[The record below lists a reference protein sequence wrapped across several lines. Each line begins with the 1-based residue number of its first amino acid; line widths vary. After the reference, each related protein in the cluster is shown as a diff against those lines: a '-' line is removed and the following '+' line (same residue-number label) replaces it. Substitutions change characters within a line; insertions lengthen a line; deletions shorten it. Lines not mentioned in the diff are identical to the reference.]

1 MIAGRL
7 KMAIEVLKNEVIN
20 KIAAGEVVERA
31 SSVVKELVENSLD
44 AGATQITVE
53 IAGGGLA
60 LVSVT
65 DNGSGIPSD
74 EIDLAFKR
82 HATSKISTFEDLS
95 ESHSLGFRG
104 EALPS
109 IASVSDVEITS
120 FNINDNSGIY
130 AELENGILIKQQKQ
144 ARSQGTT
151 IAVKNLFRNVPAR
164 LKFIKS
170 KTTENSHI
178 ANVVSQYS
186 LAFPEIRFTLF
197 IDGRE
202 SLKTPGTGNLVDSIN
217 SVYGV
222 EIASNMLPINSS
234 QDFNSDERGVVISG
248 MVASPRVSRS
258 NRNYISLFVNRRW
271 VSNRNLVWAVEEA
284 YHGLL
289 MIGKHPVAV
298 INIDVP
304 LADVD
309 ANVHPTKTEVRFK
322 EEGNVY
328 LALQRAVRQALVNTA
343 PVPKVE
349 EIAASYRGQS
359 QIIVPPEQRH
369 MDMKIVVEEEPGTP
383 VVSSLPVLR
392 VLGQSMNSYIVAEG
406 PDGIYIIDQHAA
418 HERIMFEKIS
428 KQREQQ
434 GVEVQGLLEPV
445 SIEVLPVQ
453 DEIMNNNYKLLA
465 EFGFTIEP
473 FGNRNYLVRA
483 VPSIMYKKDWQS
495 ALNELIDKL
504 SVKDKADITEHII
517 ATMACHS
524 AVRFGQSLSLDEMR
538 ELVRQMEQ
546 ADLPHACPHGRTTM
560 IHITKKQLEKE
571 FGRV

>member
-1 MIAGRL
+1 
-7 KMAIEVLKNEVIN
+7 MAIKVLKNEVIN

-44 AGATQITVE
+44 AGATHITVE
-53 IAGGGLA
+53 ITGGGLA
-60 LVSVT
+60 LISIT
-65 DNGSGIPSD
+65 DNGCGILSD
-74 EIDLAFKR
+74 EIQVAFER
-82 HATSKISTFEDLS
+82 HATSKINRFEDLS
-95 ESHSLGFRG
+95 LSHSLGFRG

-109 IASVSDVEITS
+109 IASVSDVEVIS
-120 FNINDNSGIY
+120 CNVNENSGTH
-130 AELENGILIKQQKQ
+130 AELENGLVIKKQKQ

-151 IAVKNLFRNVPAR
+151 ISVKNLFRNVPAR

-178 ANVVSQYS
+178 ANVVSQYA
-186 LAFPEIRFTLF
+186 LAYPEVRFTLF

-202 SLKTPGTGNLVDSIN
+202 SLKTPGTGNLIDSIN
-217 SVYGV
+217 AVYGT
-222 EIASNMLPINSS
+222 EIASNMLSINNNS
-234 QDFNSDERGVVISG
+234 NSDSGDKGIVIDG

-271 VSNRNLVWAVEEA
+271 VANRNLVWAVEEA

-289 MIGKHPVAV
+289 MTGKHPIAV
-298 INIDVP
+298 INIEVP
-304 LADVD
+304 LSDVD

-322 EEGNVY
+322 EEGSVY
-328 LALQRAVRQALVNTA
+328 IELQRAVRNALVNTA

-349 EIAASYRGQS
+349 EIAAAYRGQS
-359 QIIVPPEQRH
+359 QVVIPAEQRR
-369 MDMKIVVEEEPGTP
+369 MDMKVVSEEEQGTP

-392 VLGQSMNSYIVAEG
+392 VLGQSMNSYIIAEG

-428 KQREQQ
+428 KQKENQ

-445 SIEVLPVQ
+445 TIEVLPVQ
-453 DEIMNNNYKLLA
+453 DEILSKNYKFLA
-465 EFGFTIEP
+465 EYGFTIEP
-473 FGNRNYLVRA
+473 FGNRNYLVRT

-504 SVKDKADITEHII
+504 SAKSDTNITEHII

-524 AVRFGQSLSLDEMR
+524 AIRFGQSLTPDEMR

-560 IHITKKQLEKE
+560 LHITKKQLEKE

>member
-1 MIAGRL
+1 MSI
-7 KMAIEVLKNEVIN
+7 KILKNEVIN

-65 DNGSGIPSD
+65 DNGSGILSD
-74 EIDLAFKR
+74 EIQLAFER
-82 HATSKISTFEDLS
+82 HATSKITSFEDLS
-95 ESHSLGFRG
+95 LSHSLGFRG

-109 IASVSDVEITS
+109 IASVSDVEIVS
-120 FNINDNSGIY
+120 FNVNESSGIY
-130 AELENGILIKQQKQ
+130 AELENGSIVKKQKQ

-178 ANVVSQYS
+178 ANVVSQYA
-186 LAFPEIRFTLF
+186 LAYPEVRFSLF

-202 SLKTPGTGNLVDSIN
+202 SLKTPGTGNLIDSIN
-217 SVYGV
+217 AVYST
-222 EIASNMLPINSS
+222 EIASSMLPISNG
-234 QDFNSDERGVVISG
+234 QDSNTEDKGIRING

-271 VSNRNLVWAVEEA
+271 VENRNLLWAVEEA

-289 MIGKHPVAV
+289 MTGKHPVAV
-298 INIDVP
+298 INIEVP
-304 LADVD
+304 LSDVD

-322 EEGNVY
+322 EEDSIY
-328 LALQRAVRQALVNTA
+328 LELQRAVRNALVNTA
-343 PVPKVE
+343 SVPKVE
-349 EIAASYRGQS
+349 EIAATYRGQS
-359 QIIVPPEQRH
+359 QMIVPPEQRR
-369 MDMKIVVEEEPGTP
+369 MEMKVVTEEEPGTS

-428 KQREQQ
+428 KQKEQQ
-434 GVEVQGLLEPV
+434 GVEVQALLEPV
-445 SIEVLPVQ
+445 TIEVLPVQ
-453 DEIMNNNYKLLA
+453 AEILNKNYKLLA
-465 EFGFTIEP
+465 EYGFTIEP
-473 FGNRNYLVRA
+473 FGNRNYLVRT

-504 SVKDKADITEHII
+504 SAKSDTNIAEHII

-524 AVRFGQSLSLDEMR
+524 AVRFGQGLTLDEMR
-538 ELVRQMEQ
+538 ELVRQMER

>member
-1 MIAGRL
+1 
-7 KMAIEVLKNEVIN
+7 MAIEVLKNEVIN

-44 AGATQITVE
+44 ARSTQITVE

-74 EIDLAFKR
+74 EIELAFKR

-130 AELENGILIKQQKQ
+130 AELEKGIVIKQQKQ

-178 ANVVSQYS
+178 ANVVSQYA
-186 LAFPEIRFTLF
+186 LAFPEVRFALF

-217 SVYGV
+217 SVYGI
-222 EIASNMLPINSS
+222 EIASNMLPINNS
-234 QDFNSDERGVVISG
+234 QDFTADEKGIKISG

-271 VSNRNLVWAVEEA
+271 VANRNLVWAVEEA

-289 MIGKHPVAV
+289 MTGKHPVAV
-298 INIDVP
+298 INIEVP

-349 EIAASYRGQS
+349 EITASYRGQS

-369 MDMKIVVEEEPGTP
+369 MDMKIVFEEVLGTP

-428 KQREQQ
+428 KQKEQQ

-453 DEIMNNNYKLLA
+453 DEILSKNYKYLA

-483 VPSIMYKKDWQS
+483 VPSIMYKKDWQA

-524 AVRFGQSLSLDEMR
+524 AVRFGQSLSHDEMR

>member
-1 MIAGRL
+1 MSI
-7 KMAIEVLKNEVIN
+7 KILKNEVIN

-65 DNGSGIPSD
+65 DNGSGILSD
-74 EIDLAFKR
+74 EIQLAFER
-82 HATSKISTFEDLS
+82 HATSKITSFEDLS
-95 ESHSLGFRG
+95 LSHSLGFRG

-109 IASVSDVEITS
+109 IASVSDVEIVS
-120 FNINDNSGIY
+120 FNVNESSGIY
-130 AELENGILIKQQKQ
+130 AELENGSIVKKQKQ

-178 ANVVSQYS
+178 ANVVSQYA
-186 LAFPEIRFTLF
+186 LAYPEVRFSLF

-202 SLKTPGTGNLVDSIN
+202 SLKTPGTGNLIDSIN
-217 SVYGV
+217 AVYST
-222 EIASNMLPINSS
+222 EIASSMLPISNG
-234 QDFNSDERGVVISG
+234 QDSNTEDKGIRING

-271 VSNRNLVWAVEEA
+271 VENRNLLWAVEEA

-289 MIGKHPVAV
+289 MTGKHPVAV
-298 INIDVP
+298 INIEVP
-304 LADVD
+304 LSDVD

-322 EEGNVY
+322 EEDSIY
-328 LALQRAVRQALVNTA
+328 LELQRAVRNALVNTA
-343 PVPKVE
+343 SVPKVE
-349 EIAASYRGQS
+349 EIAATYRGQS
-359 QIIVPPEQRH
+359 QMIVPPEQRR
-369 MDMKIVVEEEPGTP
+369 MEMKVVTEEEPGTS

-428 KQREQQ
+428 KQKEQQ
-434 GVEVQGLLEPV
+434 GVEVQALLEPV
-445 SIEVLPVQ
+445 TIEVLPVQ
-453 DEIMNNNYKLLA
+453 AEILNKNYKLLA
-465 EFGFTIEP
+465 EYGFTIEP
-473 FGNRNYLVRA
+473 FGNRNYLVRT

-504 SVKDKADITEHII
+504 SAKSDTNIAEHII

-524 AVRFGQSLSLDEMR
+524 AVRFGQGLTLDEMR
-538 ELVRQMEQ
+538 ELVRQMER
-546 ADLPHACPHGRTTM
+546 ADLPHACPLGGTTM
-560 IHITKKQLEKE
+560 FHITKKQLEKE

>member
-1 MIAGRL
+1 
-7 KMAIEVLKNEVIN
+7 MAIKVLKNEVIN

-60 LVSVT
+60 LISVT
-65 DNGSGIPSD
+65 DNGSGIPVD
-74 EIDLAFKR
+74 EIELAFNR
-82 HATSKISTFEDLS
+82 HATSKISAFEDL
-95 ESHSLGFRG
+95 EVSHSLGFRG

-109 IASVSDVEITS
+109 IASVSDVEIIS
-120 FNINDNSGIY
+120 FNINDSSGVY
-130 AELENGILIKQQKQ
+130 AELEKGAVVKKQKQ

-178 ANVVSQYS
+178 ANVVSQYA
-186 LAFPEIRFTLF
+186 LAFPEVRFTLL

-202 SLKTPGTGNLVDSIN
+202 SLKTPGTGNLIDSIN
-217 SVYGV
+217 SVYGT
-222 EIASNMLPINSS
+222 EIASNMLPVTGN
-234 QDFNSDERGVVISG
+234 QGFNASEKNIVISG
-248 MVASPRVSRS
+248 MVASPRISRA

-271 VSNRNLVWAVEEA
+271 VSNRSLVWAVEEA

-289 MIGKHPVAV
+289 MTGKHPVAV
-298 INIDVP
+298 INIEVP

-322 EEGNVY
+322 NEGDVY
-328 LALQRAVRQALVNTA
+328 MAAQRAVRQALVNTA

-359 QIIVPPEQRH
+359 QIIVPPEQRR
-369 MDMKIVVEEEPGTP
+369 MDMKIVSEEEVGTP
-383 VVSSLPVLR
+383 VVASLPVLR

-418 HERIMFEKIS
+418 HERVMFEKIS
-428 KQREQQ
+428 KQKQQQ
-434 GVEVQGLLEPV
+434 GVEIQGLLEPV

-453 DEIMNNNYKLLA
+453 DEVLNKNYQLLA

-473 FGNRNYLVRA
+473 FGNRTYIVRT
-483 VPSIMYKKDWQS
+483 VPSIMYKRDWQA

-504 SVKDKADITEHII
+504 SMKDRANITEHII

-524 AVRFGQSLSLDEMR
+524 AVRFGQSLTLDEMR

-571 FGRV
+571 FGRT

>member
-1 MIAGRL
+1 M
-7 KMAIEVLKNEVIN
+7 
-20 KIAAGEVVERA
+20 
-31 SSVVKELVENSLD
+31 
-44 AGATQITVE
+44 T
-53 IAGGGLA
+53 
-60 LVSVT
+60 
-65 DNGSGIPSD
+65 
-74 EIDLAFKR
+74 
-82 HATSKISTFEDLS
+82 
-95 ESHSLGFRG
+95 
-104 EALPS
+104 
-109 IASVSDVEITS
+109 
-120 FNINDNSGIY
+120 
-130 AELENGILIKQQKQ
+130 
-144 ARSQGTT
+144 
-151 IAVKNLFRNVPAR
+151 
-164 LKFIKS
+164 
-170 KTTENSHI
+170 
-178 ANVVSQYS
+178 
-186 LAFPEIRFTLF
+186 
-197 IDGRE
+197 
-202 SLKTPGTGNLVDSIN
+202 
-217 SVYGV
+217 
-222 EIASNMLPINSS
+222 
-234 QDFNSDERGVVISG
+234 
-248 MVASPRVSRS
+248 
-258 NRNYISLFVNRRW
+258 
-271 VSNRNLVWAVEEA
+271 
-284 YHGLL
+284 
-289 MIGKHPVAV
+289 GKHPVAV
-298 INIDVP
+298 INIEVP
-304 LADVD
+304 LPDVD

-369 MDMKIVVEEEPGTP
+369 MDMKIVAEEEPGTP

-418 HERIMFEKIS
+418 HERIMFEKIT
-428 KQREQQ
+428 KQKQQ
-434 GVEVQGLLEPV
+434 RGIEVQGLLEPA

-453 DEIMNNNYKLLA
+453 DEILNKNYKYLA

-483 VPSIMYKKDWQS
+483 VPSIMFKKDWQS

-504 SVKDKADITEHII
+504 SVKDKANITEHII

-524 AVRFGQSLSLDEMR
+524 AVRFGQSLSHDEMR

>member
-1 MIAGRL
+1 MGI
-7 KMAIEVLKNEVIN
+7 KVLKNEVIN

-31 SSVVKELVENSLD
+31 ASVVKELVENSLD

-53 IAGGGLA
+53 ISGGGLT
-60 LVSVT
+60 LISVN
-65 DNGSGIPSD
+65 DNGSGIPAD
-74 EIDLAFKR
+74 EIELAFKR
-82 HATSKISTFEDLS
+82 HATSKISAFEDL
-95 ESHSLGFRG
+95 EVSHSLGFRG

-109 IASVSDVEITS
+109 IASVSNVEITS
-120 FNINDNSGIY
+120 YNVNEASGIY
-130 AELENGILIKQQKQ
+130 AELENGAIVKKQKQ

-170 KTTENSHI
+170 KTTESSHI
-178 ANVVSQYS
+178 AYVVSQYA
-186 LAFPEIRFTLF
+186 LAFHEVRFTLF

-202 SLKTPGTGNLVDSIN
+202 SLKTPGTGNLIDSIN

-222 EIASNMLPINSS
+222 EIASNMLPITGY
-234 QDFNSDERGVVISG
+234 QDYNTDEKSIRISG

-289 MIGKHPVAV
+289 MTGKHPVAV
-298 INIDVP
+298 INIELP

-322 EEGNVY
+322 NEGDVY
-328 LALQRAVRQALVNTA
+328 LAVQRAVRQALVNTA

-349 EIAASYRGQS
+349 EIAAAYRGQT
-359 QIIVPPEQRH
+359 QIIIPSEQRR
-369 MDMKIVVEEEPGTP
+369 MDMKIEVEEEAGTP
-383 VVSSLPVLR
+383 VVASLPVLR

-428 KQREQQ
+428 KQKQQQ

-453 DEIMNNNYKLLA
+453 DEVLNNNYQFLA

-473 FGNRNYLVRA
+473 FGNRTYIVRA
-483 VPSIMYKKDWQS
+483 VPSIMFKKDWQA

-504 SVKDKADITEHII
+504 SIKDRTDITEHII
-517 ATMACHS
+517 AAMACHS
-524 AVRFGQSLSLDEMR
+524 AVRFGQGLTHEEMR

-571 FGRV
+571 FGRI

>member
-1 MIAGRL
+1 MTIQ
-7 KMAIEVLKNEVIN
+7 VLRSEVIN

-44 AGATQITVE
+44 AEATQITIE
-53 IAGGGLA
+53 IAGGGLTLIRVA
-60 LVSVT
+60 
-65 DNGSGIPSD
+65 DNGSGIPED
-74 EIDLAFKR
+74 EIELAFKR
-82 HATSKISTFEDLS
+82 HATSKISRFEDLS
-95 ESHSLGFRG
+95 KSHSLGFRG

-109 IASVSDVEITS
+109 IASVSEVEITS
-120 FNINDNSGIY
+120 CSITDSSGIY
-130 AELENGILIKQQKQ
+130 VELANGLTVKKQKQ

-151 IAVKNLFRNVPAR
+151 ISVKNLFRNVPAR

-170 KTTENSHI
+170 KATENSYI
-178 ANVVSQYS
+178 ANVVSQYA
-186 LAFPEIRFTLF
+186 LAYPGVRFTLY

-202 SLKTPGTGNLVDSIN
+202 SLKTTGTGNLVDSIIA
-217 SVYGV
+217 VYGV
-222 EIASNMLPINSS
+222 EIASNMLPITTGE
-234 QDFNSDERGVVISG
+234 QIFNESENLVKIGG
-248 MVASPRVSRS
+248 MVASPKINRS
-258 NRNYISLFVNRRW
+258 NKNYISLFVNRRW
-271 VSNRNLVWAVEEA
+271 VANRNLVWAVEEA

-289 MIGKHPVAV
+289 MTGKHPVAV
-298 INIDVP
+298 INIEVP
-304 LADVD
+304 LSDVD

-322 EEGNVY
+322 DESSIFMAV
-328 LALQRAVRQALVNTA
+328 QRAVRQALVNTA

-359 QIIVPPEQRH
+359 QIIIPPEQRH
-369 MDMKIVVEEEPGTP
+369 MDITTSEREKQEFP

-418 HERIMFEKIS
+418 HERIMFEKITRQ
-428 KQREQQ
+428 KEQQ
-434 GVEVQGLLEPV
+434 GMEVQGLLEPV
-445 SIEVLPVQ
+445 SIDVLPMQ
-453 DEIMNNNYKLLA
+453 DETLHKNYRYLS

-483 VPSIMYKKDWQS
+483 VPSIMYKKDWQA

-504 SVKDKADITEHII
+504 SVKDKTNITENII

-524 AVRFGQSLSLDEMR
+524 AVRFGQSLTIDEMR

-546 ADLPHACPHGRTTM
+546 ADLPHACPHGRPTM

-571 FGRV
+571 FGRI

>member
-1 MIAGRL
+1 
-7 KMAIEVLKNEVIN
+7 MAIEVLKNEVIN

-44 AGATQITVE
+44 ARSTQITVE

-60 LVSVT
+60 LISVT

-74 EIDLAFKR
+74 EIGLAFKR

-130 AELENGILIKQQKQ
+130 AELENGIVIKQQKQ

-178 ANVVSQYS
+178 ANVVSQYA
-186 LAFPEIRFTLF
+186 LAFPEVRFALF

-217 SVYGV
+217 SVYGI
-222 EIASNMLPINSS
+222 EIASNMLPINNS
-234 QDFNSDERGVVISG
+234 QDFTADEKGIKISG

-271 VSNRNLVWAVEEA
+271 VANRNLVWAVEEA

-289 MIGKHPVAV
+289 MTGKHPVAV
-298 INIDVP
+298 INIEVT

-369 MDMKIVVEEEPGTP
+369 MDMKIVFEEVPGTP

-428 KQREQQ
+428 KQKEQQ

>member
-1 MIAGRL
+1 
-7 KMAIEVLKNEVIN
+7 MAIKVLKNEVIN

-53 IAGGGLA
+53 ITGGGLA
-60 LVSVT
+60 LIRVT
-65 DNGSGIPSD
+65 DNGCGILSD
-74 EIDLAFKR
+74 EIQLAFER
-82 HATSKISTFEDLS
+82 HATSKIISFEDLS
-95 ESHSLGFRG
+95 LSHSLGFRG

-109 IASVSDVEITS
+109 IASVSDVEVIS
-120 FNINDNSGIY
+120 FNVNESSGVC
-130 AELENGILIKQQKQ
+130 AELENGLVVKKLKQ

-178 ANVVSQYS
+178 ANVVSQYA
-186 LAFPEIRFTLF
+186 LAYPEVRFSLF

-202 SLKTPGTGNLVDSIN
+202 SLKTPGTGNLIDSIN
-217 SVYGV
+217 AVYGT
-222 EIASNMLPINSS
+222 EIASSMLPISNG
-234 QDFNSDERGVVISG
+234 QDFNTGDKSIVISG
-248 MVASPRVSRS
+248 VVASPRVSRS

-271 VSNRNLVWAVEEA
+271 VENRSLVWAVEEA

-289 MIGKHPVAV
+289 MTGKHPVAV
-298 INIDVP
+298 INIEVP
-304 LADVD
+304 LSDVD

-322 EEGNVY
+322 EEGSVY
-328 LALQRAVRQALVNTA
+328 LEIQRAVRNALVNTA

-349 EIAASYRGQS
+349 EIAATYRGQS
-359 QIIVPPEQRH
+359 QIIVPPEQRR
-369 MDMKIVVEEEPGTP
+369 MEMKVVAEEEPGTP

-428 KQREQQ
+428 KQKEQQ
-434 GVEVQGLLEPV
+434 GVEMQALLEPV
-445 SIEVLPVQ
+445 SVEVLPVQ
-453 DEIMNNNYKLLA
+453 DEILNKKYKFLD
-465 EFGFTIEP
+465 EYGFTIEP
-473 FGNRNYLVRA
+473 FGNRNYLVRT
-483 VPSIMYKKDWQS
+483 VPSIMYKKDWHT
-495 ALNELIDKL
+495 ALNELIDRL
-504 SVKDKADITEHII
+504 SVKNDANITEHLI

-524 AVRFGQSLSLDEMR
+524 AVRFGQSLTLDEMR
-538 ELVRQMEQ
+538 ELVRQMER

-571 FGRV
+571 FGRY

>member
-1 MIAGRL
+1 
-7 KMAIEVLKNEVIN
+7 MAIKVLKNEVIN

-53 IAGGGLA
+53 ITGGGLA
-60 LVSVT
+60 LISVT
-65 DNGSGIPSD
+65 DNGCGILSE
-74 EIDLAFKR
+74 EIQVAFER
-82 HATSKISTFEDLS
+82 HATSKINSFEDLS
-95 ESHSLGFRG
+95 LNHSLGFRG

-109 IASVSDVEITS
+109 IASVSDVEIIS
-120 FNINDNSGIY
+120 SNINENSGTY
-130 AELENGILIKQQKQ
+130 VELEHGLVVKKQKQ
-144 ARSQGTT
+144 ARSHGTT
-151 IAVKNLFRNVPAR
+151 ISVKNLFRNVPAR

-178 ANVVSQYS
+178 ANVVSQYA
-186 LAFPEIRFTLF
+186 LAYPEVRFTLF

-202 SLKTPGTGNLVDSIN
+202 SLKTPGTGNLIDSVN
-217 SVYGV
+217 AVYGV
-222 EIASNMLPINSS
+222 EIASNMLPISNS
-234 QDFNSDERGVVISG
+234 FHSDAGDKGIVING

-271 VSNRNLVWAVEEA
+271 VANRNLVWAVEEA

-289 MIGKHPVAV
+289 MTGKHPIAV
-298 INIDVP
+298 INIEVP
-304 LADVD
+304 LSDVD

-328 LALQRAVRQALVNTA
+328 IELQRAVRNALVNTA

-349 EIAASYRGQS
+349 EIAAAYRGQS
-359 QIIVPPEQRH
+359 QVIIPAEQRR
-369 MDMKIVVEEEPGTP
+369 MDMKIVSEEEQGTP

-428 KQREQQ
+428 KQKENQ

-445 SIEVLPVQ
+445 TIEVLPVQ
-453 DEIMNNNYKLLA
+453 DEILNKNYKLLA
-465 EFGFTIEP
+465 EYGFNIEP
-473 FGNRNYLVRA
+473 FGNRNYLIRT
-483 VPSIMYKKDWQS
+483 VPSIMYKKNWQS

-504 SVKDKADITEHII
+504 SAKSDTNIAEHII

-524 AVRFGQSLSLDEMR
+524 AVRFGQSLTPDEMR

-560 IHITKKQLEKE
+560 IHLTKKQLEKE

>member
-1 MIAGRL
+1 MTIQ
-7 KMAIEVLKNEVIN
+7 VLKNEVIN

-53 IAGGGLA
+53 INGGGLA
-60 LVSVT
+60 LIRVT
-65 DNGSGIPSD
+65 DNGSGILSD
-74 EIDLAFKR
+74 EIQLAFER
-82 HATSKISTFEDLS
+82 HATSKINSFEDLS
-95 ESHSLGFRG
+95 LNHSLGFRG

-109 IASVSDVEITS
+109 IASVSDVEIIS
-120 FNINDNSGIY
+120 SNVNENSGTY
-130 AELENGILIKQQKQ
+130 AELENGLVVKKQKQ

-178 ANVVSQYS
+178 ANVVSQYA
-186 LAFPEIRFTLF
+186 LAYPEVRFSLF

-202 SLKTPGTGNLVDSIN
+202 SLKTPGTGNLIDSIN
-217 SVYGV
+217 AVYGV
-222 EIASNMLPINSS
+222 EIASNMMPINSS
-234 QDFNSDERGVVISG
+234 QDFNTDEKGVVISG
-248 MVASPRVSRS
+248 MVASPKISRS

-271 VSNRNLVWAVEEA
+271 VANRNLVWAVEEA

-289 MIGKHPVAV
+289 MTGKHPVAV
-298 INIDVP
+298 INIEVP
-304 LADVD
+304 LSDVD

-322 EEGNVY
+322 EEGNIY
-328 LALQRAVRQALVNTA
+328 LALQRAVRQSLVNTA
-343 PVPKVE
+343 PVPRVG
-349 EIAASYRGQS
+349 EITASYRGQS
-359 QIIVPPEQRH
+359 QLIVPPEQRR
-369 MDMKIVVEEEPGTP
+369 MEMKVVNEEEPGTP

-392 VLGQSMNSYIVAEG
+392 LLGQSMNSYIVAEG

-418 HERIMFEKIS
+418 HERIMFEKIT
-428 KQREQQ
+428 KQKEQQ

-453 DEIMNNNYKLLA
+453 DEILFKNYKYLA
-465 EFGFTIEP
+465 DFGFTIEP
-473 FGNRNYLVRA
+473 FGNRNYLVRT

-504 SVKDKADITEHII
+504 SIKNKANITEHII
-517 ATMACHS
+517 STIACHS
-524 AVRFGQSLSLDEMR
+524 AVRFGQSLSHDEMR

-571 FGRV
+571 FGRI

>member
-1 MIAGRL
+1 
-7 KMAIEVLKNEVIN
+7 MAIEVLKNEVIN

-44 AGATQITVE
+44 ARSTQITVE

-60 LVSVT
+60 LISVT

-74 EIDLAFKR
+74 EIGLAFKR

-178 ANVVSQYS
+178 ANVVSQYA
-186 LAFPEIRFTLF
+186 LAFPEVRFALF

-222 EIASNMLPINSS
+222 EIASNMLPINNS
-234 QDFNSDERGVVISG
+234 QDFTADEKGIKISG

-271 VSNRNLVWAVEEA
+271 VANRNLVWAVEEA

-289 MIGKHPVAV
+289 MTGKHPVAV
-298 INIDVP
+298 INIEVP

-343 PVPKVE
+343 LVPKVE

-369 MDMKIVVEEEPGTP
+369 MDMKIVFEEVPGTP

-428 KQREQQ
+428 KQKEQQ

-524 AVRFGQSLSLDEMR
+524 AVRFGQSLSHDEMR

>member
-1 MIAGRL
+1 
-7 KMAIEVLKNEVIN
+7 MAIEVLKNEVIN

>member
-1 MIAGRL
+1 MPI
-7 KMAIEVLKNEVIN
+7 KVLKNEVIN

-53 IAGGGLA
+53 IAGGGLG
-60 LVSVT
+60 LIRVT
-65 DNGSGIPSD
+65 DNGSGIPAD
-74 EIDLAFKR
+74 EIELAFKR
-82 HATSKISTFEDLS
+82 HATSKISAFEDLS
-95 ESHSLGFRG
+95 VSHSLGFRG

-120 FNINDNSGIY
+120 FNSNDSSGVY
-130 AELENGILIKQQKQ
+130 AELENGMVVKKQKQ
-144 ARSQGTT
+144 ARSQGTNV
-151 IAVKNLFRNVPAR
+151 AVKNLFRNVPAR

-178 ANVVSQYS
+178 ANVVSQYA
-186 LAFPEIRFTLF
+186 LAYPEVRFTLF

-202 SLKTPGTGNLVDSIN
+202 SLKTPGTGNLIDSIN

-222 EIASNMLPINSS
+222 EIASNMLPINSGM
-234 QDFNSDERGVVISG
+234 DHNADEKCIKISG
-248 MVASPRVSRS
+248 MVASPRVNRS

-271 VSNRNLVWAVEEA
+271 VENRNLLWAVEEA

-289 MIGKHPVAV
+289 MTGKHPIAV
-298 INIDVP
+298 INIEVP
-304 LADVD
+304 LSDVD

-328 LALQRAVRQALVNTA
+328 LALQRAVRQSLVNTA

-349 EIAASYRGQS
+349 EIAASYCGQS
-359 QIIVPPEQRH
+359 QIIVPPQQRH
-369 MDMKIVVEEEPGTP
+369 MEMKIVDEQEAGTP
-383 VVSSLPVLR
+383 VVTSLPVLR
-392 VLGQSMNSYIVAEG
+392 VLGQAMNSYIVAEG

-428 KQREQQ
+428 KQKNQQ

-445 SIEVLPVQ
+445 SIEVLSVQ
-453 DEIMNNNYKLLA
+453 DEILNKNYKYLS
-465 EFGFTIEP
+465 EYGFTIEP
-473 FGNRNYLVRA
+473 FGNRTYLIRT

-495 ALNELIDKL
+495 ALNELIDRL
-504 SVKDKADITEHII
+504 SVKNDASITEHII

-524 AVRFGQSLSLDEMR
+524 AVRFGQSLTLDEMR

-571 FGRV
+571 FGRI